1 MKKGVKTKIV
11 FVITLSLLLSA
22 CGVTAEIPVGVATGE
37 TALSITGEGDWASS
51 EEMDVVLPDDEM
63 WPELLF
69 AQGFVK
75 DNVWLP
81 FETKLEVEN
90 IPQNP
95 ELPNGCEITSATIAL
110 NYLRF
115 SVDKVTLSNEYLPMG
130 FPHWAVDPDEAFMG
144 DPADD
149 TSFYCQPGPVV
160 EAVNAYLEDVGA
172 EYIAVDIS
180 GASVGELYEW
190 VASGTPVV
198 VWATRMLES
207 SRYSDSFLLP
217 DGSWPY
223 SNSHCMVLTGY
234 NTESCYLDD
243 PMLELSEVS
252 SSLFAQRY
260 QERGQYAMVIIPT
273 E

>member
-1 MKKGVKTKIV
+1 MKKGNKAKIG
-11 FVITLSLLLSA
+11 FVLALSLVLSA
-22 CGVTAEIPVGVATGE
+22 CGVTAEIPVGLATGE
-37 TALSITGEGDWASS
+37 TALRITEESDWESS
-51 EEMDVVLPDDEM
+51 DEMEAVLPDDGM

-75 DNVWLP
+75 DDVWLP
-81 FETKLEVEN
+81 FEAKLEVEN

-95 ELPNGCEITSATIAL
+95 ELPNGCEITSAAIVL
-110 NYLRF
+110 NYLGF

-144 DPADD
+144 DPADP

-172 EYIAVDIS
+172 EYVAVDIS

-198 VWATRMLES
+198 VWATRMFEP

-217 DGSWPY
+217 NGSWPY

-234 NTESCYLDD
+234 DTETCYLDD

-252 SSLFAQRY
+252 GSLFSQRY
-260 QERGQYAMVIIPT
+260 EERGRYALVIVPA